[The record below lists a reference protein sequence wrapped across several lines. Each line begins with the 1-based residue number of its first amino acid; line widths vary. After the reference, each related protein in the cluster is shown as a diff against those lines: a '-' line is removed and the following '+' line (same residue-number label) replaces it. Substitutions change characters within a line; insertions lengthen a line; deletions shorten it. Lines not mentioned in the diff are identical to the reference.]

1 MDRGKPRLF
10 DSYSGDH
17 VAHVLD
23 SLERRIE
30 ADAHQAPTSE
40 FHKGRLAAIIELRRI
55 LSEAHYRE

>member
-1 MDRGKPRLF
+1 MTMLKPRLF

-23 SLERRIE
+23 TLERRIE
-30 ADAHQAPTSE
+30 ADSREAPASE
-40 FHKGRLAAIIELRRI
+40 FHQGRLSAILELRRI